1 MIVIIIIVHINEKD
15 LNFYVDFYYIFC
27 YKCTFKYVD
36 CLFENY
42 DNQIVIYFINKNTY
56 CGEMYIDMF

>member
-27 YKCTFKYVD
+27 YKCIFKYVD

-42 DNQIVIYFINKNTY
+42 DNQIEYARFIQFSLLY
-56 CGEMYIDMF
+56 EYA